1 MVPRVQEATPGWIV
15 GFDAFD
21 AHEALCS
28 LVASAL
34 SPLPRGSW
42 RLVARPP
49 HWPRLPTDFVAIE
62 VTAAADVGSTSRAA
76 RRLLTQQA
84 GRIAGSRTR
93 VRGVW
98 PRRWYTAERPSP
110 SPAGGGGPR
119 RRPLGSSASQTQPTS
134 RDVTGRGKQT
144 PYNFI
149 TKAYNASR
157 WWSRDA
163 TGKGLKVAVF
173 DTGLNPRQN
182 YLRDVVE
189 AVDFTPERNTADV
202 GDLVGEVK
210 TQWRGLDDA
219 AGAARRGVDC
229 AGFAPDASLY
239 VLRVFTSKQAS
250 ATDWFLEA
258 FNHAL
263 HRRVHLINLAVG
275 GPDYRD
281 TPFVDKVSQL
291 AAAGITIVS
300 GAGNSGPGWGSLMNP
315 ADDAAVLGVAGLDKD
330 GKLAAWSSRG
340 MTLWEEPLGAGRAG
354 VDVITH
360 GEFWGADQHNACQ
373 HQWGTSVA
381 CPVVVGLL
389 ALLLS
394 SLPERQRNTLLNP
407 AALKQVVYAGSSP
420 LPDYG
425 WLEQGAGLLDA
436 PATEAAARAFE
447 PHASAVPSVLDLRP
461 TVGCPYLWPLCDMPL
476 YATMQPLFV
485 NLTLLNSRSATAA
498 FAAPPLWRPRAGG
511 HALHVSFAYD
521 DHRGLSAH
529 RGFLGVRLSVSSSAS
544 GWAGEV
550 EGELVITLVDTA
562 LAANGSAAAA
572 RPAGSPHSV
581 VVPLRATVVPT
592 PPRRKRLLFDTLHS
606 SAYPNGFFPN
616 DDLSQLSVELMDW
629 NGDSPHTNY
638 VPLYASLRASGFY
651 VESLRADLTSF
662 DANLYGALLLLD
674 PEEPFL
680 PSEPA
685 KLRADVTSRGL
696 GLVVAADWHAPD
708 LMASLDYTD
717 EATKQ
722 RRVCGA
728 GGANVPALNE
738 LLEPL
743 GIGFGSQ
750 VYSGTYRLGGGA
762 VAHLSGSSL
771 RRFPAGG
778 RLVSATLS
786 RGVKRGDRWLGGE
799 KGGREE
805 RALLARRARLSDA
818 SMTRPRHHLYAA
830 RGADWAP
837 PLLARVPRLRA
848 PYLDEALPAWGRA
861 PFTPALTE
869 AQQGAFV
876 SQSRLLGILR
886 GCTVDNASCRTPLVP
901 RPTWRLARPP
911 SDPLGGEDLPTAGG
925 AGRFRG
931 YTVTLALSL
940 LGLGAIF
947 AMVPRNRRRRRL
959 ARAAAAA
966 AALEEPADDVHS
978 SGMTRPSLVAVRVA
992 QTVADVGG
1000 LWQ

>member
-1 MVPRVQEATPGWIV
+1 MPHTSSTTRPRHG
-15 GFDAFD
+15 
-21 AHEALCS
+21 H
-28 LVASAL
+28 
-34 SPLPRGSW
+34 R
-42 RLVARPP
+42 
-49 HWPRLPTDFVAIE
+49 
-62 VTAAADVGSTSRAA
+62 
-76 RRLLTQQA
+76 
-84 GRIAGSRTR
+84 
-93 VRGVW
+93 
-98 PRRWYTAERPSP
+98 
-110 SPAGGGGPR
+110 
-119 RRPLGSSASQTQPTS
+119 
-134 RDVTGRGKQT
+134 
-144 PYNFI
+144 
-149 TKAYNASR
+149 
-157 WWSRDA
+157 
-163 TGKGLKVAVF
+163 
-173 DTGLNPRQN
+173 
-182 YLRDVVE
+182 
-189 AVDFTPERNTADV
+189 
-202 GDLVGEVK
+202 
-210 TQWRGLDDA
+210 RGLDDA

-315 ADDAAVLGVAGLDKD
+315 ADDAAVIGVAGLDKD

-389 ALLLS
+389 TLLLS

-407 AALKQVVYAGSSP
+407 AALKQLVYAGSSP

-461 TVGCPYLWPLCDMPL
+461 SVGCPYLWPLCDMPL

-572 RPAGSPHSV
+572 RPAGSPHRV

-651 VESLRADLTSF
+651 VETLRADLTSF
-662 DANLYGALLLLD
+662 DASLYGALLLLD

-750 VYSGTYRLGGGA
+750 VYSGTYHLGGGA
-762 VAHLSGSSL
+762 VAHFSGSSL

-818 SMTRPRHHLYAA
+818 SMTRPRH
-830 RGADWAP
+830 
-837 PLLARVPRLRA
+837 VPFRCPSSGCTRSRTGMGGSR
-848 PYLDEALPAWGRA
+848 PSPT
-861 PFTPALTE
+861 PPALTTP
-869 AQQGAFV
+869 
-876 SQSRLLGILR
+876 SRR
-886 GCTVDNASCRTPLVP
+886 AP
-901 RPTWRLARPP
+901 RRAPPAAARRSSRYSARCSSRPQEGSRP
-911 SDPLGGEDLPTAGG
+911 
-925 AGRFRG
+925 
-931 YTVTLALSL
+931 
-940 LGLGAIF
+940 
-947 AMVPRNRRRRRL
+947 RRRRRGSAARL
-959 ARAAAAA
+959 TARLTAPPPPPPAPATRPAPLSSTSTRRAARTGRRRCSRACRGCSRPTSTRRFPRGAGCRGGARGGAAHTA
-966 AALEEPADDVHS
+966 S
-978 SGMTRPSLVAVRVA
+978 R
-992 QTVADVGG
+992 Q
-1000 LWQ
+1000 